1 MREEFET
8 HREAFFYGVGDR
20 IYFDL
25 YQGLRGKY
33 RDIPERVLMA
43 FVQEVIRRYLAVPP
57 NVESTLRARFAE
69 VFRDFSIDVD
79 VPIDFSSMFTS
90 GTVMFSG
97 EQKVRLEASERTWI
111 AADPGGRLSKL
122 VQELSSNPYAFIEGS
137 FDRIAIA
144 DFRDYAP
151 PP

>member
-8 HREAFFYGVGDR
+8 HRQAFFYGVGDR

-25 YQGLRGKY
+25 YQGITRKC
-33 RDIPERVLMA
+33 RDVPERVIMA

-57 NVESTLRARFAE
+57 NVESTLRAKFAE
-69 VFRDFSIDVD
+69 IFQNFSIDVD
-79 VPIDFSSMFTS
+79 VPIDFSSMFTT

-97 EQKVRLEASERTWI
+97 EQKVKLEEAERAWI
-111 AADPGGRLSKL
+111 AKDPGGWLARL
-122 VQELSSNPYAFIEGS
+122 VQELSENPYAYIEGS

>member
-25 YQGLRGKY
+25 YQGLLAERH
-33 RDIPERVLMA
+33 DIPERVLMA
-43 FVQEVIRRYLAVPP
+43 FVQEVIRRYQTVPA
-57 NVESTLRARFAE
+57 NVESTLRAKFAD
-69 VFRDFSIDVD
+69 VFRDFFIDVN
-79 VPIDFSSMFTS
+79 VPIDFSSMFAT

-97 EQKVRLEASERTWI
+97 EQKMHLEASEREWI
-111 AADPGGRLSKL
+111 ARDPGNKISALAQDL
-122 VQELSSNPYAFIEGS
+122 AENPYAYVEGS
-137 FDRIAIA
+137 FDRISIA